1 MPRREAKTS
10 KGAKTLAEIRVSK
23 DGPYLVSGD
32 LPLTVVTIGANDE
45 GESVRFEWGRKLP
58 HKAQV
63 ALCCCGGSAS
73 RRMPRAF
80 VLSRAF
86 ATPTGRS
93 GLW

>member
-1 MPRREAKTS
+1 M
-10 KGAKTLAEIRVSK
+10 AEIRVSK

-63 ALCCCGGSAS
+63 GLLPLRRQRQQALL
-73 RRMPRAF
+73 RRGPH
-80 VLSRAF
+80 
-86 ATPTGRS
+86 
-93 GLW
+93 